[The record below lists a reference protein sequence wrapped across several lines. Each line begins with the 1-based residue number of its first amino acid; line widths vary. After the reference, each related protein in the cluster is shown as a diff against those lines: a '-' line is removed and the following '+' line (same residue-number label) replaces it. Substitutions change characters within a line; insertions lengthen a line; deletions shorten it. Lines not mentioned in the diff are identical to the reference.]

1 MRKQILLSI
10 SLALIISQFL
20 IITNIRGTPTTLDDS
35 FILADSDFYQP
46 VKLGTQAVFDNQSML
61 DSIADFVARSQ
72 NDGLELIKSMD
83 DAYYIGMSIYFL
95 SHFQSVSADTLIEEI
110 SAFIN
115 DSRNLDGGYGNWMNS
130 QSSMESTLQAMELM
144 SSLNQLSKLTI
155 NEANSTLN
163 YIQQLL
169 TVYSGYYPIINW
181 DVPDTTSTYR
191 AIWLKQLIETEFV
204 SLTPIADNN
213 ASNYLEA
220 NYFEPIE
227 GDASG
232 YSEIFLGE
240 PELLASF
247 YSMLAFDLLG
257 ESNPPNAENV
267 AQYLDDLIALTGG
280 VSGYSGGL
288 PTVGYTSTAIQLY
301 LHLLQNVSSIDVTE
315 FVSGSFLDDAI
326 NYLVANKIAGF
337 GFSSSD
343 RDDTP
348 ELSSTYFALKALW
361 FTDKNGMLSITP
373 DLSGVFEFVSIGL
386 QPDFGIG
393 DYPGDVPDLESS
405 SQALYIANMI
415 KNTSWINP
423 SLQAY
428 IEDAYSSTTGGFGF
442 RPNTRPIVKY
452 TYYGIQALRMLE
464 KSLEN
469 DYDIKQFLLDTQNE
483 GGGFG
488 ETLGSLLS
496 YLTHTYWAIESLNL
510 IGEICLQTIDF
521 NLVTDWLTNLKQID
535 GTYSNYIDFNST
547 LASTYKAIQLS
558 LLFNETLNP
567 SDPLKTTLLNYQVPS
582 GGFLANLNK
591 TVPTVE
597 STFYG
602 VVLAMQMNI
611 TINKTQITEFVMG
624 HYNRDGG
631 FGRQLGFTSS
641 VESTYYALLLL
652 KLLESETSTL
662 NSRSFS
668 EYPADYFSPMI
679 DVGFIPKL
687 DTNSS
692 FYGNYLIDVR
702 FSDPESRIKSYKAET
717 VWVNQAG
724 NVTINDEIIGTNV
737 TVCPIY
743 WSLILGPY
751 SENGYLK
758 FRIFAEDNSNNTA
771 YTEWFFLKTLDFEL
785 ELEPPANQVWKYV
798 LYSITPFIV
807 VIGLIDGIVKKKKKK
822 KKN

>member
-1 MRKQILLSI
+1 VLLGI
-10 SLALIISQFL
+10 SFALILSQFV
-20 IITNIRGTPTTLDDS
+20 IMTNINGAPATYDVSNVQL
-35 FILADSDFYQP
+35 DSDIGSPLNF
-46 VKLGTQAVFDNQSML
+46 GTQAVFNNQSML
-61 DSIADFVARSQ
+61 DSIAHFIARSQ

-83 DAYYIGMSIYFL
+83 DAYYVGMSIYYL
-95 SHFQSVSADTLIEEI
+95 QHFQSVSADTLIEEI
-110 SAFIN
+110 SAFVN
-115 DSRNLDGGYGNWMNS
+115 DSRNSDGGYGNWMNA
-130 QSSMESTLQAMELM
+130 QSSLESTFQAMELL
-144 SSLNQLSKLTI
+144 SSFNHLSKLTVT
-155 NEANSTLN
+155 EANTTLN

-169 TVYSGYYPIINW
+169 TIYSGYFPIINW
-181 DVPDTTSTYR
+181 DVPDITSTYR
-191 AIWLKQLIETEFV
+191 AVWLKQLIETEFV

-213 ASNYLEA
+213 ATNYLEA
-220 NYFEPIE
+220 NYFEPIV

-232 YSEIFLGE
+232 YAEIFLGE

-247 YSMLAFDLLG
+247 YAMLGFDLLG
-257 ESNPPNAENV
+257 ETEPPNAENI
-267 AQYLDDLIALTGG
+267 AQYLDELIALTGG
-280 VSGYSGGL
+280 VSGYSGSL
-288 PTVGYTSTAIQLY
+288 PTVGYTSAAIQLY
-301 LHLLQNVSSIDVTE
+301 LHLLLKVSTIDVTN
-315 FVSGSFLDDAI
+315 FVSESFLDDAI

-361 FTDKNGMLSITP
+361 LTDKSGLLTITP

-415 KNTSWINP
+415 GNTSWINP

-428 IEDAYSSTTGGFGF
+428 VEDAYSSTTGGFGF
-442 RPNTRPIVKY
+442 RPNTRPVVKY

-464 KSLEN
+464 TSLEN
-469 DYDIKQFLLDTQNE
+469 AYDIKQFLLDTQNE
-483 GGGFG
+483 VGGFG

-496 YLTHTYWAIESLNL
+496 YLTHTYWAVESLNL
-510 IGEICLQTIDF
+510 LGEICLQNIDL
-521 NLVTDWLTNLKQID
+521 NLISNWLSNLKQVD
-535 GTYSNYIDFNST
+535 GTYSNYIGFNST
-547 LASTYKAIQLS
+547 LASTYRAIQLS
-558 LLFNETLNP
+558 LLLNETINP
-567 SDPLKTTLLNYQVPS
+567 SDPLKTTLLNYQVSS
-582 GGFLANLNK
+582 GGFLADLNK
-591 TVPTVE
+591 TVPTIE

-611 TINKTQITEFVMG
+611 TLNITQITEFVLD

-631 FGRQLGFTSS
+631 FGRQLGFTSN

-652 KLLESETSTL
+652 KLLESESSTS

-668 EYPADYFSPMI
+668 EYPDDYFSPMI
-679 DVGFIPKL
+679 VIGFIPKL

-724 NVTINDEIIGTNV
+724 NVTINDEITSTNV
-737 TVCPIY
+737 TACPIY

-751 SENGYLK
+751 SESGSLK

-785 ELEPPANQVWKYV
+785 EPDPPVNQVWKYV
-798 LYSITPFIV
+798 LYSITPIIVIIGVIDGV
-807 VIGLIDGIVKKKKKK
+807 VIYAKRK